1 MINVVP
7 KTEEV
12 LTMRIDFHL
21 MGTERKALVRA
32 ISEIIGEEAEFTFT
46 SGQKDTQ
53 HKTLETLQTLWQAT
67 KAS

>member
-7 KTEEV
+7 KTDKI

-21 MGTERKALVRA
+21 TGTERKALVRA

-67 KAS
+67 NSF

>member
-21 MGTERKALVRA
+21 TGTERKALVRA

-46 SGQKDTQ
+46 SDWVNTA
-53 HKTLETLQTLWQAT
+53 LRAFATLQTLWQAT
-67 KAS
+67 NSF

>member
-1 MINVVP
+1 
-7 KTEEV
+7 
-12 LTMRIDFHL
+12 MRIDFHL

-53 HKTLETLQTLWQAT
+53 HKPQKPCKHYGKPRTAFDFRIEP
-67 KAS
+67 

>member
-1 MINVVP
+1 
-7 KTEEV
+7 
-12 LTMRIDFHL
+12 MRIDFHL
-21 MGTERKALVRA
+21 TGTERKALVRA

-67 KAS
+67 NSF